1 MGNQIQIYELLNFMR
16 SADASDLHLN
26 SNSPPILRV
35 NGELR
40 RTELPALLPEEVHTL
55 IYDIMNDEQR
65 RLYEEELELDFS
77 FEVKGMGRF
86 RVNVFQELYG
96 DSAVLRSV
104 STKTFTFEELG
115 LPPILKELVSKEKGL
130 ILVTGPTGSGKS
142 TTLNTMINYINS
154 HMRKHIITIE
164 DPVEFI
170 HTSKKSLIRHREVG
184 SNTKSFARALRSAL
198 REDPDVIVVGEM
210 RDLETTS
217 LAITAA
223 ETGHLVF
230 GTLHTINATKT
241 LDRIIDQFPS
251 TQQSQIRVML
261 SESIVGVVS
270 QVLLKKQGGGRVAA
284 FEILIGTSAVGNLI
298 RESKTF
304 QLPSIIQTGA
314 KIGMKTMEQSL
325 AKLVN
330 EGLVNKSEALGMV
343 SDPVEFN
350 KMVSS

>member
-1 MGNQIQIYELLNFMR
+1 MQIYELLNFMR